1 MAIQADM
8 QGTQITLVVY
18 IVGNYINSCPHC
30 TQIKTTVTFTV
41 TNKKKI
47 KYLLLI
53 NNLQAN
59 SSTAVGLEWLPGLIL
74 KP

>member
-1 MAIQADM
+1 M
-8 QGTQITLVVY
+8 QRSQNKLVVCNVY
-18 IVGNYINSCPHC
+18 NYKNSCTHC

-41 TNKKKI
+41 SNKKKI